1 MPLPVHFPISGVDCS
16 LLIPPVVAFV
26 ISALTASAGV
36 SGAFLL
42 LPFQVSVLG
51 FASPAV
57 SPTNLIFNIV
67 ATPGGVYRY
76 LREGRMAWPL
86 AWAILLGTLPGVFVG
101 AVIRIRFLPD
111 ARSFKAFA
119 GCVLLYLGVRLLHQA
134 ARPASEAWRQSLAR
148 GAPRAVVTMKCVSI
162 RRVEYEFWKES
173 FSFNPKTLLLLGLVV
188 GLIGGIYGI
197 GGGALIAPF
206 LVVVVGLPLYTVAGA
221 CLLATF
227 VTSIAGVAFFELL
240 GFTSLGA
247 GAAVRPDWA
256 LGALFGIGGLFGT
269 YLGARIQKFLPERWI
284 RLVLGVL
291 VTGLAFGYIGQ
302 FLFR

>member
-1 MPLPVHFPISGVDCS
+1 
-16 LLIPPVVAFV
+16 
-26 ISALTASAGV
+26 
-36 SGAFLL
+36 
-42 LPFQVSVLG
+42 
-51 FASPAV
+51 
-57 SPTNLIFNIV
+57 
-67 ATPGGVYRY
+67 
-76 LREGRMAWPL
+76 
-86 AWAILLGTLPGVFVG
+86 
-101 AVIRIRFLPD
+101 
-111 ARSFKAFA
+111 
-119 GCVLLYLGVRLLHQA
+119 
-134 ARPASEAWRQSLAR
+134 
-148 GAPRAVVTMKCVSI
+148 
-162 RRVEYEFWKES
+162 
-173 FSFNPKTLLLLGLVV
+173 LLLGLVV

>member
-1 MPLPVHFPISGVDCS
+1 MDLLVHFPISGVDCS
-16 LLIPPVVAFV
+16 PLIPPLVALV
-26 ISALTASAGV
+26 ISALTAPAGV

-76 LREGRMAWPL
+76 AKEGRMAWPL
-86 AWAILLGTLPGVFVG
+86 AWTLLIGTLPGIFLG
-101 AVIRIRFLPD
+101 TIIRIRFLPD

-119 GCVLLYLGVRLLHQA
+119 GCVLLYLAARLLQQA
-134 ARPASEAWRQSLAR
+134 ARPASAAWKQSLAR
-148 GAPRAVVTMKCVSI
+148 EAPDAAVKIKCVSI
-162 RRVEYEFWKES
+162 RRVEYEFRSEP
-173 FSFNPKTLLLLGLVV
+173 FSFNPRTLLLLGLAV
-188 GLIGGIYGI
+188 GLVGGIYGI

-206 LVVVVGLPLYTVAGA
+206 LVAVAGLPLYTVAGA

-227 VTSIAGVAFFELL
+227 ATSLAGVAFFELL

-247 GAAVRPDWA
+247 GVPVRPDWA
-256 LGALFGIGGLFGT
+256 LGALFGIGGLCGT
-269 YLGARIQKFLPERWI
+269 YIGARVQKFLPERGI

-291 VTGLAFGYIGQ
+291 VAGLGLVYIGQ